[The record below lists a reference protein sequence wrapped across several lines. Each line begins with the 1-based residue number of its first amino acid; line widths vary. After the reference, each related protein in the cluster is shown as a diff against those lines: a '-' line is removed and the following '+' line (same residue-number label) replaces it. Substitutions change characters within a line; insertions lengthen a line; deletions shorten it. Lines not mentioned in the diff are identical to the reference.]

1 MNLRTFG
8 ALLRRDMHVARR
20 NFAPVLIQNLLQPML
35 LVFVFGRLLTGSGLM
50 PVAYKSMLLPGVIAL
65 SMLFA
70 GVQSVA
76 MTLISEFQFTRE
88 IEDRLLAPI
97 GIGWVAAE
105 KIAAGMLQA
114 LVAGLVVIPAAWLL
128 MGRGVELSFRSP
140 WAFALVAILV
150 ALLSSALGLVLGCSI
165 SGQHIGL
172 MFSLILAPMLFFG
185 CTYYPWSALNAFP
198 VLQKLVLVN
207 PIVYASEGF
216 RATLAP
222 HLPHMARVPVFAALV
237 LFDAAL
243 VAAGL
248 DRFRKKALS

>member
-1 MNLRTFG
+1 MNFRTFG
-8 ALLRRDMHVARR
+8 ALLRRDLHVARR

-50 PVAYKSMLLPGVIAL
+50 PMAYKSMLLPGVIAL

-76 MTLISEFQFTRE
+76 MTLISEFQFSGE

-97 GIGWVAAE
+97 GIGWVAVE
-105 KIAAGMLQA
+105 KITAGMLQA

-128 MGRGVELSFRSP
+128 MGRGVALSFESP
-140 WAFALVAILV
+140 VSFALLCVLV
-150 ALLSSALGLVLGCSI
+150 ALFSAAFGLLLGCSI

-185 CTYYPWSALNAFP
+185 CTYYPWSALTAFP
-198 VLQKLVLVN
+198 ILQKLVLVN

-222 HLPHMARVPVFAALV
+222 HLPHMKLAPVFAALLV
-237 LFDAAL
+237 FD
-243 VAAGL
+243 VAFVWAGL
-248 DRFRKKALS
+248 RRFWKKAVS